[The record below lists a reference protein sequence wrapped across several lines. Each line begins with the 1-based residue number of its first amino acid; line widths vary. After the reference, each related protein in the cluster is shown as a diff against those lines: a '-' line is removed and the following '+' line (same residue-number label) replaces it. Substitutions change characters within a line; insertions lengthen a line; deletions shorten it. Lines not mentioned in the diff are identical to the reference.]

1 MTTHSNSRSQY
12 TPLATASDASI
23 EDDPSNLAVLV
34 KDARSSSLDS
44 SSSTTDVEKAKP
56 VSKSVF
62 ETDSMIP
69 VGDKGKE
76 LSESQKLLKEGKSA
90 IALESN
96 GEEQFESESR
106 PQSSSIKYSTVIEN
120 QSPVTGNGDFDQIK
134 DPYQQDNEDSSS
146 TQLTP
151 RPTAEFV
158 VDSDSQSIHQIS
170 AKTEIDRDAA
180 ASEVADATHEAE
192 TASETAAH
200 LDSLYP
206 MNPSVEQDNARRNAT
221 IKGLQKSTITAIL
234 HMFLA
239 FTLIFALIY
248 PKLNLLQDV
257 RAYFHKSRD
266 IRYCDVEDIPDVRLI
281 EVLKQSRFHRIRSIV
296 TPLIAWIWFY
306 MFANGPELGGTN
318 GTANATAVASVES
331 TSHTLLEAI
340 NDATNATV
348 KALINATAQA

>member
-44 SSSTTDVEKAKP
+44 SSSTTDRTRRLPPRDTDVIFDGDSDADVEP

-257 RAYFHKSRD
+257 RAYFHSRPSTMALHS
-266 IRYCDVEDIPDVRLI
+266 IRYYINRRLR
-281 EVLKQSRFHRIRSIV
+281 VS
-296 TPLIAWIWFY
+296 
-306 MFANGPELGGTN
+306 
-318 GTANATAVASVES
+318 
-331 TSHTLLEAI
+331 
-340 NDATNATV
+340 
-348 KALINATAQA
+348 